1 MNFYLPDFCDRFNL
15 NPCFIELLEK
25 EPEKFYDG
33 VKIKAVYG
41 TFPGAIWNGGRLCY
55 GVMRR
60 KKMEEII
67 AYYNNKGVSLRYTWT
82 NCLLEEKHFQDTY
95 CNLIMEVGNNGKND
109 VIINN
114 SKLEEYLRANYKGY
128 HYISSTSKCITDL
141 EAFNKELEKDY
152 ELVVLDY
159 RKNADDEFLNGIKDK
174 KRVEIVVNEICS
186 PNCQV
191 RTEHFIEHSRMQL
204 NYESLD
210 DWTWECKSGAVD
222 FFNSFKNETFVKLE
236 DMKRLQ
242 DMGFENFKIQGR
254 FGHPAEVLENYVY
267 YMVKPEYRD
276 EIRLRVLLDIWQ
288 VY

>member
-1 MNFYLPDFCDRFNL
+1 MNFYLPDFCDRFHL
-15 NPCFIELLEK
+15 NSTFIEFLEK

-41 TFPGAIWNGGRLCY
+41 CFPGAIWNGGRLSY
-55 GVMRR
+55 GVTRSKIM
-60 KKMEEII
+60 KDTID
-67 AYYNNKGVSLRYTWT
+67 YYNKKGIAIRYTWT

-95 CNLIMEVGNNGKND
+95 CNLMMKLADNGING

-114 SKLEEYLRANYKGY
+114 SKLEAYLREHYKGY
-128 HYISSTSKCITDL
+128 HYISSTSKCIQDIDT
-141 EAFNKELEKDY
+141 FNQELSKDY
-152 ELVVLDY
+152 SLVVMDY
-159 RKNADDEFLNGIKDK
+159 RKNADMDFINAIKDK
-174 KRVEIVVNEICS
+174 KRVEIVLNEICS
-186 PNCQV
+186 PKCKV

-210 DWTWECKSGAVD
+210 DWTWECNSGAID
-222 FFNSFKNETFVKLE
+222 FFNSFKNETFIKLE
-236 DMKRLQ
+236 DLEKLK

-254 FGHPAEVLENYVY
+254 FGHPAEILENYVY

-276 EIRLRVLLDIWQ
+276 EVRLKVLLDIWQ